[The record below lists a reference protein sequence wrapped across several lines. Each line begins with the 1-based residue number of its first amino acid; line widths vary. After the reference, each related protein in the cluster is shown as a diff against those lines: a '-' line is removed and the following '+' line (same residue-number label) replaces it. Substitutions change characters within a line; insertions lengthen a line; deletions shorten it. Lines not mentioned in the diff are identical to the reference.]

1 MLNTRSTDGV
11 ESQRPPYVLET
22 TLLLA
27 LGTEAAFFGTL
38 VTSYLFL
45 RTTIARSPF
54 AHLTTQDLVLAA
66 ANTVALLTSAG
77 VATLIS
83 RAAAD
88 HRRDALS
95 VILSVLV
102 LLGSL
107 FLVGQVVEFLH
118 SGMQVDDAAYGGAF
132 LALIGFHAVH
142 VVAGITLLAMNLA
155 RLRLGDFDGPR
166 HDALTVGAGFW
177 YFVVVVWL
185 VLFCILYLV

>member
-45 RTTIARSPF
+45 RTTTAHSPF
-54 AHLTTQDLVLAA
+54 AHLTTQVLAA

-142 VVAGITLLAMNLA
+142 VVAGITLLAMNLV

-166 HDALTVGAGFW
+166 HDALTVGAWFW